1 MVTVVLQGILLGLS
15 IGFFFGFGPAFFAI
29 IQTAL
34 YRGPLRGALMAFGVF
49 LSDSLMVILTLLG
62 ATSILEKFENSEPMG
77 FIGGAVLISFGVYIF
92 RKKTMRTPSEEK
104 KELDIKDPHPATYP
118 FKGFLLNIANPFIW
132 LFWAGIVMG
141 VAAPFKT
148 HQTKLIIFFSVALLT
163 IFSTDLTKVFVSHK
177 IKKIVNDRFLMG
189 VNKVAGLGLMG
200 FGVYLIAKTLMVIMG
215 A

>member
-77 FIGGAVLISFGVYIF
+77 FIGGAVLISFGIYIF

-141 VAAPFKT
+141 VAAPFKA

-163 IFSTDLTKVFVSHK
+163 IFSTDLTKVFISHK

>member
-49 LSDSLMVILTLLG
+49 LSDSLIVILTLLG
-62 ATSILEKFENSEPMG
+62 ATSILENIENSDTMG
-77 FIGGAVLISFGVYIF
+77 FVGGFVLISFGIYIF
-92 RKKTMRTPSEEK
+92 RKKSMRTPSEEK
-104 KELDIKDPHPATYP
+104 KEIDIRDPHPAIYP

-141 VAAPFKT
+141 VAAPFKAY
-148 HQTKLIIFFSVALLT
+148 QTKLIIFFSVALLT
-163 IFSTDLTKVFVSHK
+163 IFTTDLTKVFISHK
-177 IKKIVNDRFLMG
+177 IKNIVNDRFLMG
-189 VNKVAGLGLMG
+189 VNKVAGLVLMG
-200 FGVYLIAKTLMVIMG
+200 FGVYLIAKTFMVIIG
-215 A
+215 V

>member
-1 MVTVVLQGILLGLS
+1 MVLVILQGVLLGLS

-62 ATSILEKFENSEPMG
+62 ATSILQNIENSETMG
-77 FIGGAVLISFGVYIF
+77 FIGGFVLISFGIYIF
-92 RKKTMRTPSEEK
+92 RKKSMRTPSEEK
-104 KELDIKDPHPATYP
+104 KELDIKNPHPATYP

-141 VAAPFKT
+141 VAAPFKE
-148 HQTKLIIFFSVALLT
+148 HQTKLVIFFSVTLLT
-163 IFSTDLTKVFVSHK
+163 IFTTDLTKVFISHK
-177 IKKIVNDRFLMG
+177 VKTIVNDRFLMG

-200 FGVYLIAKTLMVIMG
+200 FGVYLITKTLMVIIG
-215 A
+215 V